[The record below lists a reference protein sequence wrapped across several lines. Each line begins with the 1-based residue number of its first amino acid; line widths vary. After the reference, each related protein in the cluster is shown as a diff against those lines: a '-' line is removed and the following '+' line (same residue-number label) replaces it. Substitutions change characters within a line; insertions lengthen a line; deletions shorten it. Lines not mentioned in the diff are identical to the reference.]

1 MAGKKSDSGAEDAFA
16 AAYRA
21 YLESVKQAWAEV
33 DIDELVSAR
42 QGVTFE
48 RYDCAG
54 SVSTIGSLACA
65 GTVGGT
71 VGSLGTIGCIW
82 LKP

>member
-1 MAGKKSDSGAEDAFA
+1 MAGKKSDSEPEDAFA

-33 DIDELVSAR
+33 DIDELVSSR
-42 QGVTFE
+42 RGVGFD

-54 SVSTIGSLACA
+54 SVSTIGTAWTL
-65 GTVGGT
+65 GTIGGSVGT
-71 VGSLGTIGCIW
+71 AGTIGCIW